1 MRSKTR
7 NTYLPLIFLL
17 FIVLFTIILRMRL
30 LDVPLERDEG
40 EYAYIGQLILD
51 GTPPYAEA
59 YNMKFPGIYF
69 IYAGILWI
77 FGETHTAIHFCLL
90 IVNVI
95 SIILLFVF
103 ACTTYD
109 GWVAAA
115 AAGAF
120 ALLSMSYHVQGF
132 WANAEHFILPFVIGA
147 NLLLILGLRKNRID
161 YILFSAI
168 LFGSAVLV
176 KQHGA
181 FFGIFGFAG
190 MLISLWQNKATGKKN
205 YWKYSLAFGGGIVI
219 PLILCFF
226 YLAYAGVLEKFF
238 LWTFAYAKEYTSIV
252 PTMDIKYNF
261 IGSFYPIWYFASLIW
276 IIAGVGFIASFLSA
290 RFSAAYYRQSY
301 ILILGMFIAS
311 VIALSIG
318 FYFRPHYFILV
329 LPAVAL
335 FFGIGIRYI
344 FHVFSTASSPIVRYF
359 PPIFI
364 VTIAILGTLAAHWD
378 VFVQFSPAKV
388 TTTRYGQNPFLYSSM
403 IAEIIKEK
411 TSKEDRIAIIGSEPQ
426 FLFYSQRRSATSFIY
441 IYSLVEDQPFAE
453 QFRLE
458 MIHQIESTTPR
469 ILVYTHIL
477 PQWYKKS
484 KGEEEINKWF
494 FNFARLHYAPIARF
508 EYSNSNDTVL
518 ITEPVRLIKEPAH
531 LFWISIYERR
541 KNQ

>member
-190 MLISLWQNKATGKKN
+190 MLISLWQNKATGKKK

-226 YLAYAGVLEKFF
+226 YLAYAGVLKNFF
-238 LWTFAYAKEYTSIV
+238 LWTFAYAREYSSLV
-252 PTMDIKYNF
+252 PATD
-261 IGSFYPIWYFASLIW
+261 IWYYFYSSFHPLWQHTILVW
-276 IIAGVGFIASFLSA
+276 IIAGVGLIALFFKAHCRQSCFFVLGLTLAGVVALSA
-290 RFSAAYYRQSY
+290 
-301 ILILGMFIAS
+301 
-311 VIALSIG
+311 G
-318 FYFRPHYFILV
+318 FYFRPHYFVLV
-329 LPAVAL
+329 LPGIAL
-335 FFGIGIRYI
+335 LFGIGIRFIYR
-344 FHVFSTASSPIVRYF
+344 VFSVGSSPLVRYI
-359 PPIFI
+359 PPTFI
-364 VTIAILGTLAAHWD
+364 IIITLVSTLIAHRDVLFQYSPDRVTKMI
-378 VFVQFSPAKV
+378 
-388 TTTRYGQNPFLYSSM
+388 YGSCPFTFSSM
-403 IAEIIKEK
+403 IAKLIREK
-411 TSKEDRIAIIGSEPQ
+411 TSKEERIAIIGNEPQ

-441 IYSLVEDQPFAE
+441 TFSLVEDQPFAE
-453 QFRLE
+453 QFRQE
-458 MIHQIESTTPR
+458 MIHQVEKAVPKLLI
-469 ILVYTHIL
+469 YTHTTL
-477 PQWYKKS
+477 DYFEKS
-484 KGEEEINKWF
+484 KGQKDLDDWF
-494 FNFARLHYAPIARF
+494 LGFAKSHYNPIARF
-508 EYSNSNDTVL
+508 EYLYDDTLL
-518 ITEPVRLIKEPAH
+518 ITDPKRMLKMPTH
-531 LFWISIYERR
+531 LFWISMYERR
-541 KNQ
+541 KD